1 MIFILTFKTLLTF
14 INHPLPNT
22 LFFLYQPADQ
32 KNSKQLFNFSFH
44 SFLNNVWNIN
54 PINEC
59 LIVIIIS
66 KNLDISQNH
75 YKKFIDNIDK

>member
-14 INHPLPNT
+14 INHPFPNI
-22 LFFLYQPADQ
+22 LFFLYQLADQ
-32 KNSKQLFNFSFH
+32 KNSKQLFNFLFH